1 MAKCEPGFFFSLP
14 PTIKTFGLLMMDLY
28 PWLKFIWIWMKSEIY
43 RNETSLPSWFR
54 VHEHLAQH
62 KCCSD
67 GHEQHANLLHVTEM
81 LSTIS
86 TQTMLLLQPSVCCL
100 NLFIQST
107 VRTTYGWYIRQEKWL
122 EKCWNGRN
130 HGIPYDLLQQR
141 KKNLN
146 KFFLIKLFKSFF

>member
-1 MAKCEPGFFFSLP
+1 MTTKTFSLSKFNDIFIYLFNCMWLNVNQALFFSLP

-67 GHEQHANLLHVTEM
+67 GHEQHANLWHVTEM

-86 TQTMLLLQPSVCCL
+86 PQTTLLSQPSVCCL
-100 NLFIQST
+100 NLFTQFT
-107 VRTTYGWYIRQEKWL
+107 VRTT
-122 EKCWNGRN
+122 
-130 HGIPYDLLQQR
+130 
-141 KKNLN
+141 
-146 KFFLIKLFKSFF
+146 